1 VLLNHRLEH
10 CLSPRSSFLSSK
22 QTETVESVV
31 RVSVV
36 CYPAVYLTCGVG
48 LMVAAEVLMAI
59 AEGSMAEISMRVA
72 EMRRQRSSWADEA
85 DLATVA

>member
-1 VLLNHRLEH
+1 VLLNCRLEH

-22 QTETVESVV
+22 QTETVEFVV

-36 CYPAVYLTCGVG
+36 CYLAVYLTCGVG

-59 AEGSMAEISMRVA
+59 AEGSMAET
-72 EMRRQRSSWADEA
+72 RRRRSSWADEA
-85 DLATVA
+85 DLVTVV